1 MPQNTRIP
9 LPLQRPLDQG
19 AATGATFLANPQAGT
34 APARSLY
41 LHVPF
46 CFHKCHY
53 CDFYSIVDTQDRQAA
68 FTTRLSEELAA
79 LSPRARGLPL
89 TTIFVGGGTPSLLR
103 VDLWEELLD
112 TLHRTFDMSQMGP
125 GTGEF
130 TVECNPETVT
140 PELLKVL
147 HAGGVNRVSVGAQSF
162 ESRHLKTLERWHDPA
177 NVVRALELARD
188 AGIARQN
195 IDLIFGVP
203 GQTLDEWKRDLER
216 AISLGTEHVSCYSL
230 TYEPRTEMT
239 ARLKRGEFAKIDDET
254 DAAMF
259 ELTRD
264 HLAAAG
270 LVQYE
275 VSNYARPGAECRHNL
290 AYWRQ
295 EQWIAAGPSASGHV
309 AGHRYKNT
317 PRLDDYLSISD
328 KGFAPIVEHEAP
340 NAHQALL
347 ERLMTGLRIAEGLD
361 FDRVLAD
368 VRAIAPACESQ
379 VRAVVA
385 GCLDDGRLRLANGR
399 LCPTASG
406 LIVADAIAIDFFSAL
421 EPPHAGV

>member
-1 MPQNTRIP
+1 
-9 LPLQRPLDQG
+9 
-19 AATGATFLANPQAGT
+19 LA
-34 APARSLY
+34 S
-41 LHVPF
+41 
-46 CFHKCHY
+46 
-53 CDFYSIVDTQDRQAA
+53 
-68 FTTRLSEELAA
+68 ELAA
-79 LSPRARGLPL
+79 VSHLAAGAPLS
-89 TTIFVGGGTPSLLR
+89 TIFVGGGTPSLLR
-103 VDLWEELLD
+103 PDLWQRLLAA
-112 TLHRTFDMSQMGP
+112 LHAQFDMSRMGT
-125 GTGEF
+125 GGGEF

-147 HAGGVNRVSVGAQSF
+147 SAGGVNRVSVGAQSF

-203 GQTLDEWKRDLER
+203 GQTLDEWHHDLDR
-216 AISLGTEHVSCYSL
+216 AISLGTEHISCYSL

-239 ARLKRGEFAKIDDET
+239 ARLKRGEFAKIDDDT

-259 ELTRD
+259 EATRER
-264 HLAAAG
+264 LGAAG

-275 VSNYARPGAECRHNL
+275 VSNYAKPEAECRHNL

-295 EQWIAAGPSASGHV
+295 EQWIAAGPSASGHIG
-309 AGHRYKNT
+309 GHRYKNT
-317 PRLDDYLSISD
+317 PRLDDYLSISEQ
-328 KGFAPIVEHEAP
+328 GFAPIVEHEAP
-340 NAHQALL
+340 DAHQALL
-347 ERLMTGLRIAEGLD
+347 ERLMTGLRIAEGMNLEQ
-361 FDRVLAD
+361 VLRD
-368 VRAIAPACESQ
+368 VKSIAPACEAQ

-385 GCLDDGRLRLANGR
+385 ACVADGRLRVVGDR